1 MDSLKSINFVEE
13 KRKQEYN
20 IYKKINPKNRIAVQN
35 MILKYDL
42 SKTIISVIREN
53 FDNYEKLKTEL
64 EKFLLE
70 REIYLNSVTE
80 NL

>member
-13 KRKQEYN
+13 KRKQEYD

-42 SKTIISVIREN
+42 SKTMISVIREN

>member
-13 KRKQEYN
+13 KRKQEYD
-20 IYKKINPKNRIAVQN
+20 IFKKINPKNRIAVQN

-42 SKTIISVIREN
+42 SKTMISVIREN